1 MTSRPP
7 LRGDTSIHEHGM
19 DLRDIHVCIS
29 AYACDPTRGSE
40 PGIGWNI
47 VREVAR
53 RHRVWAITRRKNEAA
68 ISAELQR
75 APLPKL
81 RMIYFDVPEPL
92 LVWKKGPVGIEVYY
106 RLWQRLTRRL
116 VEDLHR
122 DVRLDLTQHVTFGR
136 YWSPTALAY
145 FSTPFIWGPVGG
157 GETAPVAFRRDLDRR
172 GRAYEFLRDCAR
184 RCGESAPSVRR
195 AAHRTALGL
204 AVTEET
210 KARLLAMGTRRV
222 EVFSAMGLDR
232 AAYESFSKIPPPGA
246 GPIRFIS
253 MGRLLHWKG
262 FHLGL
267 RAFAIAALPRSEYW
281 IVGDGPERKNMSE
294 MVRRFG
300 LEGRVRFCGVQSRPD
315 ALEMLAA
322 CHVLVH
328 PSLHDSGG
336 WVCLEAMAAGK
347 PVVCLDLGGPGEQ
360 VTDLTGVKVVANN
373 PGQAVSDL
381 ARAMTVLGTNA
392 DLRHSMGEAG
402 RRRVRDEYIWE
413 KKGDRLEALYASVLQ
428 NTTTPAAATLA

>member
-1 MTSRPP
+1 
-7 LRGDTSIHEHGM
+7 M
-19 DLRDIHVCIS
+19 DLRDIHICIS

-53 RHRVWAITRRKNEAA
+53 RHHVWAITRRKNEAA

-81 RMIYFDVPEPL
+81 RMIYFDLPAPL
-92 LVWKKGPVGIEVYY
+92 LVWKRGAIGIDTYY
-106 RLWQRLTRRL
+106 WLWQRLTRRVVDGL
-116 VEDLHR
+116 RR

-136 YWSPTALAY
+136 YWTPTSLAY
-145 FSTPFIWGPVGG
+145 IPTRFVWGPVGG
-157 GETAPVAFRRDLDRR
+157 GETAPVSFRRDLDRR
-172 GRAYEFLRDCAR
+172 GRAYEFLRDSAR
-184 RCGESAPSVRR
+184 RYGESTPSVRR
-195 AAHRTALGL
+195 AAQRTALGL

-210 KARLLAMGTRRV
+210 KARLLAMGTKRV

-246 GPIRFIS
+246 EPIRFIS

-267 RAFAIAALPRSEYW
+267 KAFAATALPRSEYW
-281 IVGDGPERKNMSE
+281 IVGDGPERKNLSDMA
-294 MVRRFG
+294 RRLG
-300 LEGRVRFCGVQSRPD
+300 VEGRVRFWGAQSRAN

-336 WVCLEAMAAGK
+336 WVCLEAMAAAK
-347 PVVCLDLGGPGEQ
+347 PVVCLDIGGPAEQ
-360 VTDLTGVKVVANN
+360 VTDRTGVKVEAKH
-373 PGQAVSDL
+373 PDQAVSDL
-381 ARAMTVLGTNA
+381 ARAMTLLGTNR
-392 DLRHSMGEAG
+392 DLRHAMGEAG
-402 RRRVRDEYIWE
+402 RTRVRDEYIWE
-413 KKGDRLEALYASVLQ
+413 KKGDQLEAFYASVLT
-428 NTTTPAAATLA
+428 NTAAPGAALA